1 MEMEMKAKRVREN
14 EFHILKWK
22 KKQIQQIHAS
32 IRPAC
37 SIVCHSSNQIKSNQI
52 KSNQIKSK
60 QKEEKKRTNPSSIL
74 FK

>member
-1 MEMEMKAKRVREN
+1 MEMEMKAKAKRVREN

-22 KKQIQQIHAS
+22 KKQMHTC

-37 SIVCHSSNQIKSNQI
+37 SIVCHSSNQIKSNQ
-52 KSNQIKSK
+52 NQNQNQNQK
-60 QKEEKKRTNPSSIL
+60 QKQKEKKRTNPSSIL